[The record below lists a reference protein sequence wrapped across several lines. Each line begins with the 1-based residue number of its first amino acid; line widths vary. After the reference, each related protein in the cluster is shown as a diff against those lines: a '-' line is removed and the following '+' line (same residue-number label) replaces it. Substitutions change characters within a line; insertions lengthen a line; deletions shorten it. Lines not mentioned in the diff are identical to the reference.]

1 MNILLVKIYYQ
12 QQIIEQ
18 AKFTFSSL
26 GKTFEKQIKTIED
39 QVQKQIEAL
48 NSSKSNDQLTFE
60 DVIRKNALNN
70 DESKK
75 ID

>member
-18 AKFTFSSL
+18 TKFTFSSL